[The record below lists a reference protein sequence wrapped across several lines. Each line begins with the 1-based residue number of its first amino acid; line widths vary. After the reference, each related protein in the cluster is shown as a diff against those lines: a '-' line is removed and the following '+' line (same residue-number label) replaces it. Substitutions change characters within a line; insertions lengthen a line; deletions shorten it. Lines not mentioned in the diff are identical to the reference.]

1 MTLLVTK
8 CVREFFHTRQFSVTP
23 AGCPAFQPSCD
34 TVCLEIISAPTGKGL
49 DPTGWFLSHLG
60 YQLQEV
66 GPRLPPTSVQ
76 FGYKSGV
83 PITFSSGLI
92 NFLGWFTQLRE
103 TLPQTTVSLLNNMIK
118 GTDE

>member
-1 MTLLVTK
+1 M
-8 CVREFFHTRQFSVTP
+8 TP
-23 AGCPAFQPSCD
+23 AGCPAVQPSCD